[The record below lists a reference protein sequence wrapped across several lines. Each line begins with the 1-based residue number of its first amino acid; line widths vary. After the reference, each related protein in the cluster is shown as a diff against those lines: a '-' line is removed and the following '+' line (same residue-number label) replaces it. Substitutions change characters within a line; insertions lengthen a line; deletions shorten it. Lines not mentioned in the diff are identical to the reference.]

1 MCFFHVEVLM
11 AVALLTITTAADST
25 PAKTSTGVALRDDR
39 TNSGRILRTVDRN
52 SEERGIASSVAMW
65 AKVKYWAH
73 AGKSD
78 EYVKQRVGMAG
89 LTGKALEFDPNYKY
103 LERFWHRLE
112 GRTLDKW
119 VRNGLRHTEPGWA

>member
-1 MCFFHVEVLM
+1 MLLPRRSAHGGSSPHDHNSCGFHSSEDLN
-11 AVALLTITTAADST
+11 
-25 PAKTSTGVALRDDR
+25 GVALRDDR